1 MIGKPPHRSGTWA
14 TPQILII
21 TADAGAGGLLATYLQ
36 ESAFRV
42 TVAAD
47 GAAMEEFIHTGAVD
61 LLILDMVL
69 PNYDGLDL
77 CKRLRTGGSDIPL
90 IMFSSRNRERDRVLG
105 LDAGADDYLIQPF
118 SGRELVARIR
128 ALFRRCRSTPRV
140 SAASEYCPPGVEVV
154 RLGSA

>member
-1 MIGKPPHRSGTWA
+1 VIGEPPHRSGTWA
-14 TPQILII
+14 VPQIVII
-21 TADAGAGGLLATYLQ
+21 SADADVRGLLATYLQ

-47 GAAMEEFIHTGAVD
+47 VAAMEEFIHTGAVD
-61 LLILDMVL
+61 LLILDMML

-77 CKRLRTGGSDIPL
+77 CKRLRTGGNDIPL

-105 LDAGADDYLIQPF
+105 LDAGADDYLIHPF

-128 ALFRRCRSTPRV
+128 ALLRRCRSTPHV
-140 SAASEYCPPGVEVV
+140 SAASEYSPPGVEVI
-154 RLGSA
+154 RQGSA